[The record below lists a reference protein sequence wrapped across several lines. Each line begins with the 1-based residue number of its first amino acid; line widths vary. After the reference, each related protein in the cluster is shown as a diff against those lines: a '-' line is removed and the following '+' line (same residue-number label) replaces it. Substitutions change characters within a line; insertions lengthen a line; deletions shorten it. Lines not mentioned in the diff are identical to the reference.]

1 MKDPFKEKGKSKTNL
16 ELLERDL
23 SLKQLQINRLLE
35 VTQAINNN
43 LAADALF
50 KIYRS
55 ILSWEMGIEK
65 MALYIKQDNFWSC
78 TTAIG
83 LEEEEQII
91 DITDELMKYSRMTNL
106 LDNEHPIVSHFDIII
121 PVYHKKQ
128 PIAFALIGNL
138 GRDEEM
144 YEKIKF
150 ITTITNI
157 ISVAIENKRLFKRQ
171 IEQERL
177 GKELELASQVQNMLI
192 PSELPSNKKYELD
205 SIYLP
210 HSRIGGDYFDYI
222 DFGSDEFAFCIA
234 DISGKGISAA
244 LLMANFQANLQSLI
258 HRRLEK
264 EDFIQQLNQSVLKIT
279 KGERFLTFF
288 CCEVNLKTRE
298 MVYVNAGHNP
308 PLMLM
313 DGEIKQLNEGCTI
326 LGMFEQIPMISIGRV
341 SIPKE
346 TLIVTYT
353 DGLTD
358 LRNEDDVFF
367 DTKYLGEFIM
377 NNNNASASELNTHL
391 MIKINSF
398 KGKRAFPDDI
408 SILTC
413 RIF

>member
-1 MKDPFKEKGKSKTNL
+1 M

-55 ILSWEMGIEK
+55 ILSWEMRIEK

-83 LEEEEQII
+83 LSEEQQEI
-91 DITDELMKYSRMTNL
+91 DITDELFKYTRMTNL
-106 LDNEHPIVSHFDIII
+106 MDNKHPIVSNFDIII
-121 PVYHKKQ
+121 PVYHKKHA
-128 PIAFALIGNL
+128 IAFALIGNL
-138 GRDEEM
+138 ERDEEM

-157 ISVAIENKRLFKRQ
+157 ISVAIENKRLFNKQ

-192 PSELPSNKKYELD
+192 PSELPSNDQYELD

-222 DFGSDEFAFCIA
+222 SFNEDEFAFCIA

-258 HRRLEK
+258 HRRFEK

-279 KGERFLTFF
+279 KGDRFLTFF
-288 CCEVNLKTRE
+288 CGEFNLKTRE
-298 MVYVNAGHNP
+298 LIYVNAGHNP

-313 DGEIKQLNEGCTI
+313 DDKIIHLNEGCTI
-326 LGMFEQIPMISIGRV
+326 LGMFEEIPTISVGHV
-341 SIPKE
+341 MVPEKA
-346 TLIVTYT
+346 LIVTYT

-358 LRNEDDVFF
+358 LRNEEDVFF
-367 DTKYLGEFIM
+367 DTKYLGRFIM
-377 NNNNASASELNTHL
+377 ENKEASASELNTHL

-398 KGKRAFPDDI
+398 KGKRTFPDDI